1 MKTSTLLLL
10 SVAPALACQ
19 RSADPVAPATTVR
32 VQVLGHTQ
40 DDQRSRYSATVEPAT
55 RVDLAFKLGGYV
67 DRVARVKGSDG
78 KRRLVQEGD
87 RVTQGTELAA
97 LRGADFTNRLAE
109 ARAAMAE
116 AKVAR
121 DQARLDFERVD
132 KLLAGTAVPKAQ
144 WDAARARLDATEAR
158 VLGATAVVAEATTL
172 VSDASLRAPFSGTIA
187 RRNLEVGAL
196 AAPGIPVFTVTD
208 TESVKVVFG
217 VPDSVRDRLHTG
229 DTLPVLAETLP
240 DRSFDAKIT
249 RVAAIAD
256 PRSRV
261 FEVELTLPNAD
272 HALKPGTVVTVKV
285 DAPAG
290 QTTPPLL
297 PLSAIVRSRVDS
309 SHFAVFVLD
318 ESATP
323 PVVRQR
329 DVELGEFMGNSIPV
343 RNGLPDKAK
352 VVVQGAALL
361 SDGERVQV
369 LP

>member
-1 MKTSTLLLL
+1 MKTSTLLFL
-10 SVAPALACQ
+10 SLATVFAC
-19 RSADPVAPATTVR
+19 RHDADPVAPATTVK
-32 VQVLGHTQ
+32 VQALGHTQ

-55 RVDLAFKLGGYV
+55 RVDLAFKVGGYV
-67 DRVARVKGSDG
+67 DRIAHVKANDG
-78 KRRLVQEGD
+78 KRRIVQEGD
-87 RVTQGTELAA
+87 RVAQGTELAA

-109 ARAAMAE
+109 ARAAQAE

-121 DQARLDFERVD
+121 DQASLDFERQD

-144 WDAARARLDATEAR
+144 WDAARARLDAAEAR
-158 VLGATAVVAEATTL
+158 VLGASARVAEATTL
-172 VSDASLRAPFSGTIA
+172 VSDASLRTPFSGTIA

-217 VPDSVRDRLHTG
+217 VPDGVRDRLHPG

-240 DRSFDAKIT
+240 DRTFNAKIT

-261 FEVELTLPNAD
+261 FEIELALPNTD
-272 HALKPGTVVTVKV
+272 HALKPGMVVTVKI
-285 DAPAG
+285 DAPNG
-290 QTTPPLL
+290 ETTPPLL
-297 PLSAIVRSRVDS
+297 PLSAIVRSRLDS

-318 ESATP
+318 ESANP
-323 PVVRQR
+323 PVVHQR
-329 DVELGEFMGNSIPV
+329 EVELGEFMGNSIPV

-352 VVVQGAALL
+352 VVVQGAAML